1 MRTGALRLL
10 QVARIAP
17 PSIKINI
24 SLGQARPGRS
34 KLRIYLNRSREHL
47 PRKLDVLTS
56 PRLEKLTPTQ
66 IKFVSLNIRRGWLE
80 QTAFLPL
87 CDGKSQGIE
96 NAACYLILNGKDVL
110 NLAIEPLGP
119 KMIAVLCFD
128 QLDHD
133 P

>member
-24 SLGQARPGRS
+24 SLGQARPSRS

-66 IKFVSLNIRRGWLE
+66 IKFVSLNIRRGWYKKPTFPPRGE
-80 QTAFLPL
+80 EKP
-87 CDGKSQGIE
+87 QGVE
-96 NAACYLILNGKDVL
+96 NAACYLILNGKD
-110 NLAIEPLGP
+110 A
-119 KMIAVLCFD
+119 
-128 QLDHD
+128 LDL
-133 P
+133 